1 MNEIKNV
8 WKRILENCSTSI
20 ESPEIKFETI
30 SGIQFYIIK
39 INETTI
45 HPYRIDKNSKLFD
58 ITKEQIEDDLR
69 IGRPLNRDN
78 VSEYDTPAPSYR
90 YALLHDPRIFI
101 L

>member
-1 MNEIKNV
+1 MFK
-8 WKRILENCSTSI
+8 KILENCSKSI

-39 INETTI
+39 INETRI
-45 HPYRIDKNSKLFD
+45 HPYRIDQNSKLFD

-69 IGRPLNRDN
+69 IGRPLNGDS
-78 VSEYDTPAPSYR
+78 VSVYGTPAPSYR